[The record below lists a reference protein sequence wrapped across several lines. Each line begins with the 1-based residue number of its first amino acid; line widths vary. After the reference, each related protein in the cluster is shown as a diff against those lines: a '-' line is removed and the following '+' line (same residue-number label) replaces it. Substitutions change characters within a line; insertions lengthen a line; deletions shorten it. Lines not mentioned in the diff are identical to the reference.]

1 MGGLQVNNRSGFT
14 LIEVMVAIII
24 LSVGV
29 LGLLSTSA
37 LVTRMIGRGNMTTKA
52 TQLAQTRL
60 EILRQQA
67 LSSTPS
73 CTTLGASGTAA
84 GPSGMSEA
92 WTVTTPAGFTN
103 LRQLSVTVTY
113 PISNGTR
120 TATMTTQVR
129 CP

>member
-1 MGGLQVNNRSGFT
+1 MNNRSGFT
-14 LIEVMVAIII
+14 LIEVMVAIVI

-29 LGLLSTSA
+29 LGLISTSA

-67 LSSTPS
+67 LSTTPS
-73 CTTLGASGTAA
+73 CSSVSGGTATA
-84 GPSGMSEA
+84 SSGISEV
-92 WTVTTPAGFTN
+92 WTVTIPAGFSS

-113 PISNGTR
+113 PISGGTR

>member
-1 MGGLQVNNRSGFT
+1 MNNRSGFT

-67 LSSTPS
+67 LSTTPS
-73 CTTLGASGTAA
+73 CTALGASGTAT

-103 LRQLSVTVTY
+103 LRQLRVTVTY
-113 PISNGTR
+113 PISSGTR

>member
-1 MGGLQVNNRSGFT
+1 MNNRSGFT

-29 LGLLSTSA
+29 LGLISTAA
-37 LVTRMIGRGNMTTKA
+37 LVTRMIGRGNISTKA
-52 TQLAQTRL
+52 TQLAETRL

-73 CTTLGASGTAA
+73 CSTLGATGTPA
-84 GPSGMSEA
+84 GPSGFSEA
-92 WTVTTPAGFTN
+92 WTVTTPAASTS
-103 LRQLSVTVTY
+103 LRQFSETVTY
-113 PISNGTR
+113 PIARGTR
-120 TATMTTQVR
+120 AATLSTQIR

>member
-1 MGGLQVNNRSGFT
+1 MKNRSGFT

-29 LGLLSTSA
+29 LGLISTSA
-37 LVTRMIGRGNMTTKA
+37 LVTRMISRGNITTKA

-73 CTTLGASGTAA
+73 CSTLGSSGTAT
-84 GPSGMSEA
+84 GPSNMSEA
-92 WTVTTPAGFTN
+92 WTVTTPAASTS
-103 LRQLSVTVTY
+103 LRELSVTVTY
-113 PISNGTR
+113 PISSGTR
-120 TATMTTQVR
+120 TATLTTQIR

>member
-1 MGGLQVNNRSGFT
+1 MNNRSGFT
-14 LIEVMVAIII
+14 LIEVMVAIVI

-29 LGLLSTSA
+29 LGLISTSA

-67 LSSTPS
+67 LSTTPS
-73 CTTLGASGTAA
+73 CSSVSGGTATA
-84 GPSGMSEA
+84 SSGISEV
-92 WTVTTPAGFTN
+92 WTVTTPAGFSS

-113 PISNGTR
+113 PISGGTR

>member
-1 MGGLQVNNRSGFT
+1 MNNRSGFT
-14 LIEVMVAIII
+14 LIEVMVAIVI
-24 LSVGV
+24 LTVGV
-29 LGLLSTSA
+29 LGLISTSA

-67 LSSTPS
+67 LSTTPS
-73 CTTLGASGTAA
+73 CSAVSSGTATNA
-84 GPSGMSEA
+84 SGISEA
-92 WTVTTPAGFTN
+92 WTVTTPAGTTN
-103 LRQLSVTVTY
+103 LRQFSVTVTY
-113 PISNGTR
+113 PISGGTR

>member
-1 MGGLQVNNRSGFT
+1 VNNRSGFT

-29 LGLLSTSA
+29 LGLISTAA
-37 LVTRMIGRGNMTTKA
+37 LVTRMIGRGNISTKA
-52 TQLAQTRL
+52 TQLAETRL

-73 CTTLGASGTAA
+73 CSTLGASGTAA

-92 WTVTTPAGFTN
+92 WTVTTPAASTS
-103 LRQLSVTVTY
+103 LRQFSVTVTY
-113 PISNGTR
+113 PIARGTR
-120 TATMTTQVR
+120 TATLTTQIR

>member
-1 MGGLQVNNRSGFT
+1 VKNRGGFT

-29 LGLLSTSA
+29 LGLISTSA

-73 CTTLGASGTAA
+73 CSSLGSSGTAT

-92 WTVTTPAGFTN
+92 WTVTTPSGTTN
-103 LRQLSVTVTY
+103 LRQFSVTVTY
-113 PISNGTR
+113 PIAKGTR
-120 TATMTTQVR
+120 TATMTTQIR

>member
-1 MGGLQVNNRSGFT
+1 MGGWQVNNRSGFT
-14 LIEVMVAIII
+14 LIEVMVAIVI

-29 LGLLSTSA
+29 LGLISTSA

-67 LSSTPS
+67 LSTTPS
-73 CTTLGASGTAA
+73 CSSVSGGTATA
-84 GPSGMSEA
+84 SSGISEV
-92 WTVTTPAGFTN
+92 WTVTTPAGFSS

-113 PISNGTR
+113 PISGGTR

>member
-1 MGGLQVNNRSGFT
+1 VNNRSGFT
-14 LIEVMVAIII
+14 LIEVMVAMII

-29 LGLLSTSA
+29 LGLISTSA
-37 LVTRMIGRGNMTTKA
+37 LVTRMISRGNITTKA

-67 LSSTPS
+67 LSSTPTCS
-73 CTTLGASGTAA
+73 TLGSSGTAT

-92 WTVTTPAGFTN
+92 WTVTTPGGTAN
-103 LRQLSVTVTY
+103 LRQFSVTVTY
-113 PISNGTR
+113 PIARGTR
-120 TATMTTQVR
+120 TATLTTQIR

>member
-1 MGGLQVNNRSGFT
+1 VKNRSGFT

-29 LGLLSTSA
+29 LGLVSTSA

-52 TQLAQTRL
+52 TQLAQVRL
-60 EILRQQA
+60 ETLRQQA
-67 LSSTPS
+67 LSTSPS
-73 CTTLGASGTAA
+73 CSSVASGTADDA
-84 GPSGMSEA
+84 SGMSEA
-92 WTVTTPAGFTN
+92 WTVSTPAGSTN
-103 LRQLSVTVTY
+103 LRQFSVTVTY
-113 PISNGTR
+113 PITNGTR

>member
-1 MGGLQVNNRSGFT
+1 MNNRSGFT

-29 LGLLSTSA
+29 LGLISTSA

-67 LSSTPS
+67 LASSPS
-73 CTTLGASGTAA
+73 CTALGASGSSA

-92 WTVTTPAGFTN
+92 WTVTTPSGTTN
-103 LRQLSVTVTY
+103 IRQFRVIVTY
-113 PISNGTR
+113 PIAKGTR
-120 TATMTTQVR
+120 ADTMITQVR

>member
-1 MGGLQVNNRSGFT
+1 MKNRGGFT
-14 LIEVMVAIII
+14 LIEVMVAIVI

-29 LGLLSTSA
+29 LGLISTSA

-73 CTTLGASGTAA
+73 CSSLGASGTAT

-92 WTVTTPAGFTN
+92 WTVTTPSGTAN
-103 LRQLSVTVTY
+103 LRQFSVTVTY
-113 PISNGTR
+113 PITRGTR
-120 TATMTTQVR
+120 TATMTTQIR

>member
-1 MGGLQVNNRSGFT
+1 
-14 LIEVMVAIII
+14 
-24 LSVGV
+24 
-29 LGLLSTSA
+29 
-37 LVTRMIGRGNMTTKA
+37 MIGRGNMTTKA

-73 CTTLGASGTAA
+73 CSSLGTSGTAT

-92 WTVTTPAGFTN
+92 WTVTSPAGFTN

-113 PISNGTR
+113 PISGCTP
-120 TATMTTQVR
+120 TATMTTHVR

>member
-1 MGGLQVNNRSGFT
+1 VNNRSGFT
-14 LIEVMVAIII
+14 LIEVMVAIVI

-29 LGLLSTSA
+29 LGLISTSA

-67 LSSTPS
+67 LSTTPS
-73 CTTLGASGTAA
+73 CSSVSGGTATA
-84 GPSGMSEA
+84 SSGISEV
-92 WTVTTPAGFTN
+92 WTVTTPAGFSS

-113 PISNGTR
+113 PISGGTR

>member
-1 MGGLQVNNRSGFT
+1 MSNRSGFT
-14 LIEVMVAIII
+14 LIEVMVAIVI
-24 LSVGV
+24 LTVGV
-29 LGLLSTSA
+29 LGLISTSA

-73 CTTLGASGTAA
+73 CSALGASGSAS

-92 WTVTTPAGFTN
+92 WTVTTPSGTTD

-113 PISNGTR
+113 PVSKGTR
-120 TATMTTQVR
+120 TATMTTQIR

>member
-1 MGGLQVNNRSGFT
+1 MGGWKVNNRSGFT
-14 LIEVMVAIII
+14 LIEVMVAMII
-24 LSVGV
+24 LTVGV
-29 LGLLSTSA
+29 LGLISTSA

-67 LSSTPS
+67 LSTSPS
-73 CTTLGASGTAA
+73 CSTLGSSGTAT

-92 WTVTTPAGFTN
+92 WTVTTPAGITS
-103 LRQLSVTVTY
+103 LREFSVTVTY
-113 PISNGTR
+113 PITSGTR
-120 TATMTTQVR
+120 TATMKTQVR